1 MRFEVPAGAV
11 SAVLSILPLVI
22 GYITTAMHTLRAAQ
36 HSARVARVSEQLKAL
51 YGPLLAC
58 VTASKSSHDA
68 MLKQASLEQKAGGAL
83 GTAEFMSPAEFR
95 AAAAADPSGPIAHSY
110 RTWVR
115 EVLLPLSEKA
125 AHLIVE
131 RADLLEGSKIEP
143 MLLQLVAHVNA
154 LKVLVRRWEQGDDSL
169 QRTSAIPYPNQLH
182 NFAETGFELLK
193 RRQAELLGIRDGR
206 QGSPLMQFIVSR
218 L

>member
-11 SAVLSILPLVI
+11 SAVLSILPFVI

-95 AAAAADPSGPIAHSY
+95 AAAAADAKKEAAAKRRIPRPKPTAGSG
-110 RTWVR
+110 WF
-115 EVLLPLSEKA
+115 KA
-125 AHLIVE
+125 AAEGMNPSRRVQAGE
-131 RADLLEGSKIEP
+131 EGSVYVRSWRHIL
-143 MLLQLVAHVNA
+143 MTALSLRLCRYLSVCVCLSRHVCPCA
-154 LKVLVRRWEQGDDSL
+154 
-169 QRTSAIPYPNQLH
+169 
-182 NFAETGFELLK
+182 
-193 RRQAELLGIRDGR
+193 
-206 QGSPLMQFIVSR
+206 SR
-218 L
+218 A

>member
-1 MRFEVPAGAV
+1 
-11 SAVLSILPLVI
+11 
-22 GYITTAMHTLRAAQ
+22 
-36 HSARVARVSEQLKAL
+36 
-51 YGPLLAC
+51 
-58 VTASKSSHDA
+58 

-169 QRTSAIPYPNQLH
+169 QRTSAIPYPDQLH
-182 NFAETGFELLK
+182 KFAETGFELLK